1 MVRTGA
7 IFVAVCMVL
16 IAVSIGIVL
25 FAAFGLNGPE
35 ATIVAIGA
43 LTALA
48 LYDAVAKQIR
58 SRSLISDQ
66 ISNLSRGTA
75 DLAWQVGD
83 LTRNMTEFSKRMA
96 AVERKV
102 DHAPDEMRSVIPSF
116 TAEIGELGTI
126 VKQLAEAVA
135 AHEMMIAEQR
145 AITAEQLQMQTQA
158 APVSALAPAPASAP
172 QAAPRVESGE
182 VVEAETKVVAKSN
195 GYVAPVYPEPMVA
208 TIRSILEANH
218 ADLYL
223 QPIVTLPQRKVRY
236 YEALTRLRSE
246 DGTLLL
252 PADFLKTAESAG
264 LIAKIDHLAL
274 SRAAQL
280 ARRLLQ
286 KNRDIGII
294 CNISPYTLL
303 NTESREQLR
312 QFIDANQ
319 ELASALVL
327 EFPQS
332 TWRSMGEI
340 EQACILAL
348 RALGVR
354 FSMDHVQDLHM
365 EPRELADRGI
375 RLVKVPA
382 KLLLELADPR
392 AFDIHPADLS
402 DLLARFGVSLIAE
415 RVESETTVIDL
426 LEYEVRFGQGF
437 LFAPPRPVRA
447 EALADVT
454 EEKAA
459 TAREPAKRPAQ
470 PAAAQSA
477 IANVVE
483 EIRRTSILPQPLPD
497 GSRA

>member
-1 MVRTGA
+1 
-7 IFVAVCMVL
+7 
-16 IAVSIGIVL
+16 
-25 FAAFGLNGPE
+25 
-35 ATIVAIGA
+35 
-43 LTALA
+43 
-48 LYDAVAKQIR
+48 
-58 SRSLISDQ
+58 
-66 ISNLSRGTA
+66 
-75 DLAWQVGD
+75 
-83 LTRNMTEFSKRMA
+83 
-96 AVERKV
+96 
-102 DHAPDEMRSVIPSF
+102 
-116 TAEIGELGTI
+116 
-126 VKQLAEAVA
+126 
-135 AHEMMIAEQR
+135 
-145 AITAEQLQMQTQA
+145 
-158 APVSALAPAPASAP
+158 
-172 QAAPRVESGE
+172 
-182 VVEAETKVVAKSN
+182 
-195 GYVAPVYPEPMVA
+195 
-208 TIRSILEANH
+208 
-218 ADLYL
+218 
-223 QPIVTLPQRKVRY
+223 
-236 YEALTRLRSE
+236 
-246 DGTLLL
+246 
-252 PADFLKTAESAG
+252 
-264 LIAKIDHLAL
+264 
-274 SRAAQL
+274 
-280 ARRLLQ
+280 
-286 KNRDIGII
+286 
-294 CNISPYTLL
+294 
-303 NTESREQLR
+303 
-312 QFIDANQ
+312 
-319 ELASALVL
+319 
-327 EFPQS
+327 
-332 TWRSMGEI
+332 
-340 EQACILAL
+340 LAL